1 MTKRV
6 IAGLALIAVAL
17 TASCV
22 LLHEVKKTGQS
33 LIGCLEEAAQRYGEN
48 GDYKTP
54 LEKAQRLWN
63 ERRDMLGVIL
73 KHSDADEIEK
83 YFYQIARYLSTG
95 ETKELFEAVEDCRAA
110 IEVML
115 RGEDPAARN
124 IF

>member
-6 IAGLALIAVAL
+6 IAAAVLIAAAL
-17 TASCV
+17 TLSCV
-22 LLHEVKKTGQS
+22 TLHSVKKVGRT
-33 LIGCLEEAAQRYGEN
+33 LIGYLEEAEEKRAEN
-48 GDYKTP
+48 GEFFAP
-54 LEKAQRLWN
+54 LDKAERLWN
-63 ERRDMLGVIL
+63 DRRDMLGVLL

-83 YFYQIARYLSTG
+83 YFYQIAKYKTTG
-95 ETKELFEAVEDCRAA
+95 DTDALFEAVEECRTS